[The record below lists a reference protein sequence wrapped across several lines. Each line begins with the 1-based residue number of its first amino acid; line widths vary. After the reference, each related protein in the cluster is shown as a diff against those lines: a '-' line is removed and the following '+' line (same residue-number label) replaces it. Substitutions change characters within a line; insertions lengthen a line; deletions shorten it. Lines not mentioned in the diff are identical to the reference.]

1 MNKRIKKEDLTTS
14 DIWEVAEVEKIP
26 HGWKRRVYYDTQK
39 EELFSELVSGNEYSV
54 YPKHIIFL
62 EEFISVDS
70 WYSQVPYTP
79 LELGVEIDEDG
90 EPVREQLLEA
100 YKTLWIEEYQFP
112 NYLEGGE
119 NND

>member
-1 MNKRIKKEDLTTS
+1 MKNVSWEDLS
-14 DIWEVAEVEKIP
+14 VEDIWEVAKVDKIP

-54 YPKHIIFL
+54 YPESVIFL

-79 LELGVEIDEDG
+79 FELGVEIDEDG
-90 EPVREQLLEA
+90 EPIREQLLEA
-100 YKTLWIEEYQFP
+100 YQTIWMEEYVFP
-112 NYLEGGE
+112 EFNLEEGGI
-119 NND
+119 